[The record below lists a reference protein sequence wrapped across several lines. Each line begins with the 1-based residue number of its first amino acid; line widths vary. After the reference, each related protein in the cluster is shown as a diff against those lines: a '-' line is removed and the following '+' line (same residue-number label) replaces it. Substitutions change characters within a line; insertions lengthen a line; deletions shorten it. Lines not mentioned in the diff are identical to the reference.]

1 MKKYLYIAWVTLFIC
16 LLVSSY
22 FFFVYD
28 SSENEFL
35 TNTTEGGIFSFEI
48 MALQNVESGE
58 LSLIL
63 TGNDG
68 VEVFVHYKSI
78 LTEGFKTLIQ
88 DQRVSYEVTQAEKGL
103 QAVNVTPVLY

>member
-1 MKKYLYIAWVTLFIC
+1 
-16 LLVSSY
+16 
-22 FFFVYD
+22 VYD

-68 VEVFVHYKSI
+68 ETHSCSNLQYESTIKNEGEVIEFNI
-78 LTEGFKTLIQ
+78 
-88 DQRVSYEVTQAEKGL
+88 
-103 QAVNVTPVLY
+103 